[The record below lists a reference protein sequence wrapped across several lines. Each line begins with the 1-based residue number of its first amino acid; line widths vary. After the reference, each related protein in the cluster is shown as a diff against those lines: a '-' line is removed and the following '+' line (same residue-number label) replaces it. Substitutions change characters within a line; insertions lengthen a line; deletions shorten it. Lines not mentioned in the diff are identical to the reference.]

1 MTFWQRWRF
10 RAESR
15 AIRADLDRLAQRLDH
30 TEQRINE
37 TEKRITQLA
46 TQIASKPNAIN
57 RPQENKER
65 TVTNTTH

>member
-30 TEQRINE
+30 TEQRINDLE
-37 TEKRITQLA
+37 GRLTQLT
-46 TQIASKPNAIN
+46 TQVASRGGHDFAKGKP
-57 RPQENKER
+57 
-65 TVTNTTH
+65 

>member
-15 AIRADLDRLAQRLDH
+15 AIRADLDH
-30 TEQRINE
+30 IEQRINE

-65 TVTNTTH
+65 PT

>member
-15 AIRADLDRLAQRLDH
+15 ARRAALDRLAQRLDH

-46 TQIASKPNAIN
+46 HRLPHGEVNGDETPT
-57 RPQENKER
+57 P
-65 TVTNTTH
+65 